1 MFFNY
6 LIYSGLLA
14 LIATTSNQVTPYTM
28 NFLKKRLLNSSLI
41 LSIIVCGLL
50 ATSFTW
56 AGPAKNIYGR
66 IEYITLEQ
74 NPTLLK
80 AKMDTGA
87 RISSLSAVNLKY
99 FEKHG
104 EQWVAFDV
112 IDPKRKIKI
121 HFKKP
126 LERMLHIKP
135 RSDEHDSL
143 TEPTT
148 DKKESNANRPVIKMN
163 ICLRNQLKEI
173 EVNLIDRS
181 HFLYPMLLGS
191 KSIVLFNGL
200 INPATKF
207 TERPSCN
214 PVLNTLEKAAK

>member
-1 MFFNY
+1 M
-6 LIYSGLLA
+6 
-14 LIATTSNQVTPYTM
+14 T
-28 NFLKKRLLNSSLI
+28 FLKKWLTVPPFL
-41 LSIIVCGLL
+41 LSIIVCGILT
-50 ATSFTW
+50 TSFSW
-56 AGPAKNIYGR
+56 ASPASNIYGR

-74 NPTLLK
+74 NPALLK

-87 RISSLSAVNLKY
+87 KISSLSAINLKY
-99 FEKHG
+99 FKKYG
-104 EQWVAFDV
+104 AQWVAFDV
-112 IDPKRKIKI
+112 VDPKRKIKM

-135 RSDEHDSL
+135 RSDESYSKTATSHDIVE
-143 TEPTT
+143 TNV
-148 DKKESNANRPVIKMN
+148 KRPVIKIN

-191 KSIVLFNGL
+191 NSIVLFDGL
-200 INPATKF
+200 INPKTKF

-214 PVLNTLEKAAK
+214 STLNKLKKADK